1 MTVAF
6 LVLARALHIGSAMIL
21 VALPFFMLVTCAP
34 AGSGGARPAYPA
46 LGAKMIRGLWFA
58 LAVEA
63 VSGIIWFWLVTAQMN
78 DASPGAVLDAADWGT
93 VLGQTQFGQLWLWRA
108 AVGFLLGV
116 TLFLRSR
123 GKGAG
128 FPPQLGSW
136 LSLVFSAALL
146 GMLAWSGHAAAG
158 THFRALHVF
167 VDAMHLLLGSVWPV
181 GLIPFCFF
189 LRHVEKSNGVQPGAA
204 EGEVLRRFSDL
215 SLLAVAGLVA
225 TGIINSWLMIGSW
238 EALVTTPYGRLLLG
252 KIGAVGL
259 MVVLG
264 GFNRLYLLPRVR
276 SGLPLFRLLRQTVL
290 AESCLALV
298 VLLIVAVMGMTPPP
312 S

>member
-1 MTVAF
+1 MV
-6 LVLARALHIGSAMIL
+6 L

-34 AGSGGARPAYPA
+34 AAVGGSRSGYAA
-46 LGAKMIRGLWFA
+46 LGTKIIPGLWIA
-58 LAVEA
+58 LAVQA
-63 VSGIIWFWLVTAQMN
+63 VSGIVWFWLVTAQMN

-93 VLGQTQFGQLWLWRA
+93 VLGQTQFGQLWLWRGA
-108 AVGFLLGV
+108 AGLLLGV
-116 TLFLRSR
+116 LLFFRSR
-123 GKGAG
+123 GGNAG
-128 FPPQLGSW
+128 FPPRLGSW
-136 LSLVFSAALL
+136 LFLVLSAALL
-146 GMLAWSGHAAAG
+146 VMLAWSGHAAAG

-167 VDAMHLLLGSVWPV
+167 VDAMHLLLGSVWPI
-181 GLIPFCFF
+181 GLLPLFF
-189 LRHVEKSNGVQPGAA
+189 FFRYVEKGSGLEPGAG

-225 TGIINSWLMIGSW
+225 TGIVNSWLMVGSW

-259 MVVLG
+259 MIVLG
-264 GFNRLYLLPRVR
+264 GFNRLYVLPRWR
-276 SGLPLFRLLRQTVL
+276 SGPAVFRLLRQTVL